1 MNSNGQIYGSVSVED
16 VKTVLGIDTNS
27 LAGICTSSKINPKT
41 ACKPTNV
48 ASFLPLSM
56 QDRKDG
62 NYSLAIQSFSNP
74 VQLLK
79 AVLTEIA
86 YLYTIP
92 NANFRLLDFK
102 GYNHN
107 VTDWVTYN
115 VGGVPAVGKSCPIE
129 LSGNG
134 DALSAGLVALTDLL
148 SLGYLSGFKESEIQ
162 FGFLLKDSRITE
174 AIAACYWVPITGA
187 LTVRDVVDN
196 DKLSIPASAFT
207 AAGVWEILP
216 CFTTAK
222 FEQNSRN
229 YITSDYNNGQWL
241 PIPYC
246 QILTIDVQ
254 QSTIVYPVDS
264 IVLSLQSAEAAIT
277 RDGVVTLSDV
287 YASISNDSAESVK
300 VVIDQA
306 IVKSGVIGNAVQLGG
321 GSVVVPGKSS
331 ATIALQTSPVQFLVA
346 DPSIEKLAIE
356 IEYYADSTS
365 AQRRNQVLYIEDIN
379 AN

>member
-1 MNSNGQIYGSVSVED
+1 MNSNGQIYGSVSIED

-27 LAGICTSSKINPKT
+27 LAGICTNGKINPKT
-41 ACKPTNV
+41 ACKPTNL
-48 ASFLPLSM
+48 ASCLPLSM
-56 QDRKDG
+56 QQRKQN

-74 VQLLK
+74 VQLLR
-79 AVLTEIA
+79 AVLAKIA
-86 YLYTIP
+86 YLYNIP

-107 VTDWVTYN
+107 ATDWVTYN

-134 DALSAGLVALTDLL
+134 DALSVGLVALTDLL
-148 SLGYLSGFKESEIQ
+148 SLGYLSGFSDSDIQ

-174 AIAACYWVPITGA
+174 AIASCYWVPVTGA

-196 DKLSIPASAFT
+196 DKLSIPASAFS

-216 CFTTAK
+216 CFTTAR
-222 FEQNSRN
+222 FEQNTRN
-229 YITSDYNNGQWL
+229 YISSDYNNGQWL

-254 QSTIVYPVDS
+254 ESAIVYPVDS
-264 IVLSLQSAEAAIT
+264 IALSLQSAAATIT

-287 YASISNDSAESVK
+287 YVSVINDLGEDVK
-300 VVIDQA
+300 VVIDKA
-306 IVKSGVIGNAVQLGG
+306 IIRSGVISGTVQLAG
-321 GSVVVPGKSS
+321 GSAVVSAKSS
-331 ATIALQTSPVQFLVA
+331 ASIKIQSSSVQFLVA
-346 DPSIEKLAIE
+346 DPSIEKITIE
-356 IEYYADSTS
+356 IEYYADNAS
-365 AQRRNQVLYIEDIN
+365 AQRRSKVLYVENIN